1 MLIDL
6 TAWERYPV
14 IWLRLGGDPAKVGND
29 PNGSGPGSSSS
40 LALESYCQ
48 LQGKLYAPVWLQAV
62 HNQPDRFIAA
72 VEGAFEAAARLSAD
86 PAPPAAAGGCES
98 AWICLINRI
107 SELERPLLLVLNGYD
122 QIENEMIHALV
133 AQLLDYQPGTLQIVL
148 VCQPMPPLPL
158 PRLRARRAL
167 LEVSWG

>member
-6 TAWERYPV
+6 TAWESYPV
-14 IWLRLGGDPAKVGND
+14 IWLRPAGDDAEVGND
-29 PNGSGPGSSSS
+29 PIGSGPGSSSS

-48 LQGKLYAPVWLQAV
+48 SQGKLYAPVWLQAV
-62 HNQPDRFIAA
+62 HNHPDRFVTA
-72 VEGAFEAAARLSAD
+72 VEQALGAAAQLSAD
-86 PAPPAAAGGCES
+86 LAPPAAAGGLES

-107 SELERPLLLVLNGYD
+107 SELERPLLLALNGYD
-122 QIENEMIHALV
+122 QIENELIHALV

-148 VCQPMPPLPL
+148 VCRLMPPLPL